1 MKIKDNYM
9 LSEIEGEYI
18 IITIGNIED
27 GFNGYLKINE
37 TGKYI
42 WEQLENEISE
52 EELIKNF
59 SNQYSLDID
68 KAREDVNSFLSVL
81 KKVDAI
87 E

>member
-42 WEQLENEISE
+42 WEQLENEISGD
-52 EELIKNF
+52 ELIMNF
-59 SNQYSLDID
+59 SNRYSIDINQ
-68 KAREDVNSFLSVL
+68 AREDVSSFLDTL
-81 KKVDAI
+81 KKVDAF